1 MEAIDI
7 RQIYD
12 IDSLEI
18 VHNQSEGYITLA
30 SKINGIYSQ
39 HHYKS
44 KYLKEHRED
53 LINNK
58 TNVYISQNTFFKPQ
72 RRVENIKE
80 LNAIFIDIDCYN
92 KNYTKEAVKFFIEKD
107 LNGIIPRPTMLID
120 SGRGLYYIIKIEPVP
135 SKALPLWYAVQRY
148 IYNHLSEFGA
158 DSKALDPTRV
168 LRITGT
174 INSKTNT
181 KVKVIDYEEYTYT
194 LREIQENY
202 LPELKEKKQK
212 SKGRPKKVV
221 SLYNE
226 YSLYHSRFN
235 DLIKICE
242 LRGYD
247 MEGCREVTLFLY
259 RYFTCCFMEDEIQAL
274 ECTLEL
280 NKQFTK
286 PLQENEVVKHT
297 KSAEVA
303 YKVKKYK
310 FKNSTLIDWLGI
322 TEEEQKHLKSIIGKN
337 EKYKRNNLR
346 RQENRKN
353 ENGLT
358 SREQEKQNKINLV
371 KKLYEKGYKQVEISE
386 KLQLTKGRVSQIVKE
401 LKLKNQKV

>member
-1 MEAIDI
+1 MEATAIQ
-7 RQIYD
+7 QIYD

-30 SKINGIYSQ
+30 SKINGIYNQ
-39 HHYKS
+39 YHYKYN
-44 KYLKEHRED
+44 YLKEHRED

-120 SGRGLYYIIKIEPVP
+120 SGRGLYYVLKIEPVP

-148 IYNHLSEFGA
+148 IYKHLAEFGA

-174 INSKTNT
+174 INSKANT

-202 LPELKEKKQK
+202 LPELKEKRKK
-212 SKGRPKKVV
+212 SKGRPKKV
-221 SLYNE
+221 
-226 YSLYHSRFN
+226 
-235 DLIKICE
+235 
-242 LRGYD
+242 
-247 MEGCREVTLFLY
+247 
-259 RYFTCCFMEDEIQAL
+259 
-274 ECTLEL
+274 
-280 NKQFTK
+280 
-286 PLQENEVVKHT
+286 
-297 KSAEVA
+297 
-303 YKVKKYK
+303 
-310 FKNSTLIDWLGI
+310 
-322 TEEEQKHLKSIIGKN
+322 
-337 EKYKRNNLR
+337 
-346 RQENRKN
+346 
-353 ENGLT
+353 
-358 SREQEKQNKINLV
+358 
-371 KKLYEKGYKQVEISE
+371 
-386 KLQLTKGRVSQIVKE
+386 
-401 LKLKNQKV
+401 

>member
-1 MEAIDI
+1 MEATAIQ
-7 RQIYD
+7 QIYD

-30 SKINGIYSQ
+30 SKINGIYNQ
-39 HHYKS
+39 YHYKYN
-44 KYLKEHRED
+44 YLKEHRED

-120 SGRGLYYIIKIEPVP
+120 SGRGLYYVLKIEPVP

-148 IYNHLSEFGA
+148 IYKHLAEFGA

-174 INSKTNT
+174 INSKANT

-202 LPELKEKKQK
+202 LPELKEKRKK

-221 SLYNE
+221 SLFNE
-226 YSLYHSRFN
+226 YSLYHARFN
-235 DLIKICE
+235 DLIKVCE
-242 LRGYD
+242 LRGYS
-247 MEGCREVTLFLY
+247 MEGCREITLFLY
-259 RYFTCCFMEDEIQAL
+259 RYFTCCFMEDEVRAL

-286 PLQENEVVKHT
+286 PLMEYEVVKHT
-297 KSAEVA
+297 KSAETA
-303 YKVKKYK
+303 YKGKKYK
-310 FKNSTLIDWLGI
+310 FKNSTLIDLLEI
-322 TEEEQKHLKSIIGKN
+322 TEEEQKYLRTIIGKKEAN
-337 EKYKRNNLR
+337 EREKEAKKLAR
-346 RQENRKN
+346 RN

-358 SREQEKQNKINLV
+358 KKQQELLDLK
-371 KKLYEKGYKQVEISE
+371 
-386 KLQLTKGRVSQIVKE
+386 KE
-401 LKLKNQKV
+401 L